1 MNELPPDA
9 EDPLEPPGDQAF
21 RKYGQLKGAM
31 EPEMTWGGV
40 TSFLRRTYTRDTD
53 VLVDADIVVSGI
65 PFDMAT
71 SGRPGARYGPRAIRA
86 ASTAVA
92 ELPAYPWGFD
102 PFRTIACADY
112 GDCWFDWGYPTNSVE
127 LIEAHAD
134 KIIATDS
141 MMLSL
146 GGDHFVTYPLLKAHA
161 KKYGPMALIHFDA
174 HCDTWADDG
183 QRMDH
188 GSMFLRAANEGL
200 IIPEKSVQIGIRTWN
215 STDHGFT
222 VLGAPWV
229 HREGIPA
236 VLDVIREVVGDHKAY
251 MTFDIDCLDP
261 SCAPGTGTP
270 VVGGLSTV
278 QALEAVRSLAEFDIV
293 GADVVEVSPAYDH
306 AEITALAAAQIAHDF
321 IAVQALKAGA
331 EPDPTGRY

>member
-1 MNELPPDA
+1 MNEVPDGIG
-9 EDPLEPPGDQAF
+9 EPLDPPGDQAF
-21 RKYGQLKGAM
+21 RKYGQIAGGM
-31 EPEMTWGGV
+31 QPEMTWGGV
-40 TSFLRRTYTRDTD
+40 TSFLRRTYTRDPQ
-53 VLVDADIVVSGI
+53 VLKDADIVVSGI

-71 SGRPGARYGPRAIRA
+71 SGRPGARFGPRAVRT
-86 ASTAVA
+86 ASTAIG

-102 PFRTIACADY
+102 PFQTLAVADY
-112 GDCWFDWGYPTNSVE
+112 GDCWFDWGYPMNSVE

-141 MMLSL
+141 MMLSI
-146 GGDHFVTYPLLKAHA
+146 GGDHFISYPLLRAHA
-161 KKYGPMALIHFDA
+161 KKYGPLALIHFDA

-183 QRMDH
+183 ERMDH

-236 VLDVIREVVGDHKAY
+236 VIDVIREVVGDHKAY
-251 MTFDIDCLDP
+251 FTFDIDCLDP
-261 SCAPGTGTP
+261 AFAPGTGTP
-270 VVGGLSTV
+270 VVGGLTTA
-278 QALEAVRSLAEFDIV
+278 QALDAVRSLGEFDIV
-293 GADVVEVSPAYDH
+293 GADVVEVAPAYDVS
-306 AEITALAAAQIAHDF
+306 EITAHAAAHIAHDF
-321 IAVQALKAGA
+321 ICVQALKVGA
-331 EPDPTGRY
+331 KPDPTGRY